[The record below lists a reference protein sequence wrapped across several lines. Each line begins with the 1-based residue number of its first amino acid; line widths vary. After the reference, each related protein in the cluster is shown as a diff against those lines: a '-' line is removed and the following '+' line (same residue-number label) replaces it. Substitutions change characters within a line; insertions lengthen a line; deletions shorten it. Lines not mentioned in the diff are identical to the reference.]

1 VVAGGQSEV
10 TSLELKGTSVGMSIM
25 HHMIV
30 K

>member
-1 VVAGGQSEV
+1 VVVGGQSEV
-10 TSLELKGTSVGMSIM
+10 TSLELKRIGVGMPIM